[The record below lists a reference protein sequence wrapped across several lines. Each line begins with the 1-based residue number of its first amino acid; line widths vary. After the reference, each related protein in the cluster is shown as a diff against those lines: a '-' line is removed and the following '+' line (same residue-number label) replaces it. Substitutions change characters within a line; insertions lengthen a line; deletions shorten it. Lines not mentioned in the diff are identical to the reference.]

1 MKHWRA
7 PMTTKQEP
15 ATATAMDLVVVRSL
29 ALSILA
35 TLAILYTLYLASP
48 ILIPITLAL
57 YLNLLFSPVVNL
69 LTRIHIPLVISAAL
83 IVSGF
88 VFVIG
93 LTTSLLI
100 EPAQEW
106 LREAPTSIE
115 SLRDSMA
122 TAQKPLQDIQEVSEQ
137 VEKMTK
143 IGDEPDT
150 PKVSVEKP
158 TFLNKVASNVPTLL
172 AYVGIAVFLTFFLL
186 ASGDTFLL
194 KFTRLGRNFTEQR
207 RIVTVIRHI
216 QSDISRYLLTITII
230 NIALGLAVT
239 GTMYLL
245 EVPNPW
251 LWGTLA
257 GLLNF
262 VPYVG
267 PFLTIVILTFVGL
280 TTFPEVSRALSL
292 PLIYFGLTALEGQVV
307 TPLVVGQRLKLSPVM
322 VFISLVLWG
331 WLWGPVGML
340 LAVPIL
346 VSLNVILQNVPRLT
360 ALSVFMKR

>member
-1 MKHWRA
+1 MNNQRA
-7 PMTTKQEP
+7 PMTATKEP
-15 ATATAMDLVVVRSL
+15 ADKTAMDLVVVRSL
-29 ALSILA
+29 ALSVLA
-35 TLAILYTLYLASP
+35 TLAILYTLYLAAP

-57 YLNLLFSPVVNL
+57 YLNLLFSPVVAL
-69 LTRIHIPLVISAAL
+69 MTRMHIPLVVSAAL

-88 VFVIG
+88 VFVFG
-93 LTTSLLI
+93 LTTSMLV

-115 SLRDSMA
+115 SLRGSMA
-122 TAQKPLQDIQEVSEQ
+122 SAQKPLQDIQEVSEQ

-143 IGDEPDT
+143 IGDQPDA
-150 PKVSVEKP
+150 PKVTVEKP

-172 AYVGIAVFLTFFLL
+172 TYAGIAVFLTFFLL
-186 ASGDTFLL
+186 SAGDSFLL
-194 KFTRLGRNFTEQR
+194 KFTKLGRNFTEQR

-216 QSDISRYLLTITII
+216 QSDISRYLLTITLI
-230 NIALGLAVT
+230 NITLGFAVT

-245 EVPNPW
+245 DVPNPW

-267 PFLTIVILTFVGL
+267 PFLTLVILTFVGL
-280 TTFPEVSRALSL
+280 TTFPEVSKALML
-292 PLIYFGLTALEGQVV
+292 PLVYFGLTALEGQVV

-322 VFISLVLWG
+322 VFVSLVLWG